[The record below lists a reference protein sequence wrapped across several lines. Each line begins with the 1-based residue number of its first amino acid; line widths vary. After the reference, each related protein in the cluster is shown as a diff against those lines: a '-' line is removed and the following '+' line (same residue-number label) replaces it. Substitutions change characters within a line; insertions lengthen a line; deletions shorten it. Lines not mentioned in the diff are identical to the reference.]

1 MTIASIEKV
10 FVEDLTSLY
19 GPEEA
24 GSIAWLVIGFVC
36 KINRSQ
42 YLNNKNDDLSGEE
55 LAIFYN
61 MLSDL
66 KKGVPVQY
74 LMGETDFYGSVFKVN
89 PSVLIPRPETEEL
102 VDWVLK
108 DMKADKSG
116 REGLKMLDIG
126 TGSGCIPITIK
137 KYLPRLEVSAVDI
150 SFDAL
155 AVAKENALLNGTEV
169 HFIQDDMLYPVAEWD
184 KFSIITSN
192 PPYVTLAEKEQMH
205 VNVLDH
211 EPHLALFVPENDPLI
226 FYKAIARFADRHL
239 DGGGLL
245 YLEINENLGQE
256 TVSLLKDSGF
266 KDIELRQDL
275 RERDRMIKAQKR

>member
-19 GPEEA
+19 GAEEA

-42 YLNNKNDDLSGEE
+42 YLNNKYDDLSSEE

-61 MLSDL
+61 MLSEL

-74 LMGETDFYGSVFKVN
+74 LLGETEFYGSVFKVN

-102 VDWVLK
+102 VDWILK
-108 DMKADKSG
+108 DIKADKSG
-116 REGLKMLDIG
+116 YEGLKMLDIG
-126 TGSGCIPITIK
+126 TGSGCIPVTIK
-137 KYLPRLEVSAVDI
+137 KYVPGLEVYAVDV
-150 SFDAL
+150 SVDAL
-155 AVAKENALLNGTEV
+155 AIAEENARLNNIEID
-169 HFIQDDMLYPVAEWD
+169 FIQDDMLKPVADWD

-205 VNVLDH
+205 VNVLEH
-211 EPHLALFVPENDPLI
+211 EPHLALFVPDNDPLI
-226 FYKAIARFADRHL
+226 FYKAIAAFADRHL
-239 DGGGLL
+239 ESSGLL

-256 TVSLLKDSGF
+256 TVSLLKSSGF
-266 KDIELRQDL
+266 KDIHLRQDL
-275 RERDRMIKAQKR
+275 RDRDRMIKARKR

>member
-10 FVEDLTSLY
+10 FVEDLTGLY

-42 YLNNKNDDLSGEE
+42 YLNNKHGDLSGKE

-89 PSVLIPRPETEEL
+89 SSVLIPRPETEEL

-116 REGLKMLDIG
+116 HEGLKMLDIG

-137 KYLPRLEVSAVDI
+137 KYLPGVEVSAVDV
-150 SFDAL
+150 SSDAL
-155 AVAKENALLNGTEV
+155 AVAQENALLNSTEV
-169 HFIQDDMLYPVAEWD
+169 RFIQDDILNPIVKWG

-226 FYKAIARFADRHL
+226 FYKAIAKFADSHL
-239 DGGGLL
+239 EAGGQL

-275 RERDRMIKAQKR
+275 RDRDRMIKARLG